1 MNSAWGPIVSLV
13 LWGTALVSVQQS
25 RTCPCP
31 QVDVKIQQF
40 VEQFCYFAIAWT
52 VLSLAGTLFKS
63 LTLPGWLTGGIVSLY
78 IIGQL
83 VWAIATLYYM
93 EQLKVCACKESYADS
108 VTYWFAVSEVVS
120 VLLVAVA
127 LGTIGGGLMDS
138 TSMISKAF
146 TKGFRKGFR
155 KSLK

>member
-52 VLSLAGTLFKS
+52 VLVMAGILFKS
-63 LTLPGWLTGGIVSLY
+63 LALPGWLTGGITSLY

-93 EQLKVCACKESYADS
+93 EQLKACACKESYADS

-127 LGTIGGGLMDS
+127 LGTLGGGLMDS
-138 TSMISKAF
+138 TSMISKTF
-146 TKGFRKGFR
+146 SKSIR
-155 KSLK
+155 KSLKKY